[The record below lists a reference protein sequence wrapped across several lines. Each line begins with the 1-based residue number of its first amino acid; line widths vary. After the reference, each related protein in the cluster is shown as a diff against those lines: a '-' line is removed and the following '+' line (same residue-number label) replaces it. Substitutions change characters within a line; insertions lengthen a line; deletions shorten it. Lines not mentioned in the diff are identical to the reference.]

1 MANNVTFPA
10 IRDVPDAGV
19 PQWQSDLLDQLKEAV
34 EILTGARGSG
44 ARAVVNKNVTIAPA
58 NNITMQRVTAVANGA
73 YSQQEFLN
81 LMNNVQEL
89 AVNVISLQNQVNE
102 LIKQL
107 EA

>member
-1 MANNVTFPA
+1 MTSNVTFPA

-34 EILTGARGSG
+34 EILTGARGS

-58 NNITMQRVTAVANGA
+58 NNITSWRVTAVANGA

-107 EA
+107 EV

>member
-1 MANNVTFPA
+1 MSVQFPA
-10 IRDVPDAGV
+10 IRDVPQSGI
-19 PQWQSDLLDQLKEAV
+19 PQWQVDLLNQIKEAV
-34 EILTGARGSG
+34 ELLSGNRGTG
-44 ARAVVNKNVTIAPA
+44 ARAVMNKNVTIVPQ
-58 NNITMQRVTAVANGA
+58 NYITMTRVTAVANGA

-89 AVNVISLQNQVNE
+89 ANNVVTLQNQVNE

>member
-1 MANNVTFPA
+1 MAVNFPA
-10 IRDVPDAGV
+10 IRDVPQSGV
-19 PQWQSDLLDQLKEAV
+19 PQWQSELLSQLKEAI
-34 EILTGARGSG
+34 ELLSGARGGG
-44 ARAVVNKNVTIAPA
+44 ARAVMNQNLTVRQA
-58 NNITMQRVTAVANGA
+58 NNVSMQRVTALANGA

-89 AVNVISLQNQVNE
+89 AQNVVSLQNQINE

>member
-1 MANNVTFPA
+1 MTTNVQFPSL
-10 IRDVPDAGV
+10 RDVPQSGI
-19 PQWQSDLLDQLKEAV
+19 PQWQSEFLMQVKEAV
-34 EILTGARGSG
+34 ELLIGNRGAGT
-44 ARAVVNKNVTIAPA
+44 RAVMNKNVTIVPQ
-58 NNITMQRVTAVANGA
+58 NYITMQRVTAVAPGA

-89 AVNVISLQNQVNE
+89 ANNVITLQNQVNE